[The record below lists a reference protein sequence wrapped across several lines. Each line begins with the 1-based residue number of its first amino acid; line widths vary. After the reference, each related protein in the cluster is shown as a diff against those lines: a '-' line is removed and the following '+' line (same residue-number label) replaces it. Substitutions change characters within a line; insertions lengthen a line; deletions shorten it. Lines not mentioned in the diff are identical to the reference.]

1 MLSGEGS
8 NSFATD
14 KPMVV
19 RFGIKLEYRNVHMYK
34 GIKAEKPEK
43 KVPVTKTGTTLN
55 PHMNLSP
62 EFKLGPHY
70 WKASASINVP
80 SL

>member
-14 KPMVV
+14 KPMDV

-34 GIKAEKPEK
+34 GIKGRKAREKSSSDKNRHHPQPTHESESRIQ
-43 KVPVTKTGTTLN
+43 TGATL
-55 PHMNLSP
+55 L
-62 EFKLGPHY
+62 EGKCFY
-70 WKASASINVP
+70 
-80 SL
+80 